1 LLALVFVA
9 GVVACTATPSLRWI
23 RFSESDDPEPSC
35 LAYNDEDSCLQHD
48 CGWCSNSGVL
58 GASIEGCVSES
69 IAKLVPKALA
79 DCKVND
85 EPADDDDDD
94 DFEAVI
100 EALDKKHKPKPKAP
114 TSCGDN
120 KEKHN
125 CLHLG
130 AEEGDCAWCEGD
142 FMPASCVAT
151 MAAKWIPEQVAK
163 CKMPKKHK
171 TDSLDSDGPS
181 DKPKAPVSCG
191 DNKEKHDCL
200 DGAEEG
206 DCAWCEGDFM
216 PASCVGVKAAEWIP
230 EQVAKCKM
238 PKKHKTDSVNSD
250 GPSDDKPK
258 PKAPVSC
265 GDNKEKHDCLDGA
278 EEGDCAWCEGDF
290 MPASCVGVKA
300 AEWIPEQVAKCKM
313 PKKHKKEI
321 SAPANKMAATCMD
334 IKDDRECVKK
344 GSKEGECAWCSG
356 KFLPSA
362 CLGVDKAKYIPEQV
376 ATCKMPKKHNSLTVE
391 KKHDSKK
398 GGGGYPF
405 GGGDYPSGGGDY
417 PSGGGDYPSG
427 GGGQG
432 QGCMALKSK
441 KKCLKGTDTEACAWC
456 GKSSFLGSP
465 CVSESTAKY
474 IPSFMSK
481 CKMGKGP
488 KKSDKVAVA

>member
-1 LLALVFVA
+1 MARTALLALVFVA

-23 RFSESDDPEPSC
+23 RFSEGDDPEPSC
-35 LAYNDEDSCLQHD
+35 LSYTDEDSCLEHE

-58 GASIEGCVSES
+58 GASIEGCISES

-85 EPADDDDDD
+85 APADDDDEDD
-94 DFEAVI
+94 DEDDEDFEAVI
-100 EALDKKHKPKPKAP
+100 EALDKKHKPKPKPKAP

-120 KEKHN
+120 KEKHD

-142 FMPASCVAT
+142 FMPASCVST

-181 DKPKAPVSCG
+181 DEPDKPKPKPPVSCG
-191 DNKEKHDCL
+191 DNKEKRDCL

-216 PASCVGVKAAEWIP
+216 PASCVGVKAAKWIP
-230 EQVAKCKM
+230 EQVA
-238 PKKHKTDSVNSD
+238 N
-250 GPSDDKPK
+250 
-258 PKAPVSC
+258 
-265 GDNKEKHDCLDGA
+265 
-278 EEGDCAWCEGDF
+278 
-290 MPASCVGVKA
+290 
-300 AEWIPEQVAKCKM
+300 CKM
-313 PKKHKKEI
+313 PKKHKKDV
-321 SAPANKMAATCMD
+321 SAPSNKMAATCMD

-376 ATCKMPKKHNSLTVE
+376 ATCKMPKKHNSLSLE
-391 KKHDSKK
+391 KKHDKK
-398 GGGGYPF
+398 GGGDYPSGGGDYPS